1 MEIRKAVVADAAV
14 ILENRLV
21 FIEEV
26 THAVL
31 PANFK
36 EETYAYIQENLAN
49 GRLVCYIATEQDR
62 IISIAVMSTYEVLPT
77 VSNPSGK
84 KGYLYNVHTA
94 AAFRRQGLFTRVLH
108 TLIEEAERLG
118 IAEIF
123 LDYTADGRMLYEKL
137 GFKHLEKEMVLKI
150 R

>member
-1 MEIRKAVVADAAV
+1 M
-14 ILENRLV
+14 
-21 FIEEV
+21 
-26 THAVL
+26 

>member
-1 MEIRKAVVADAAV
+1 
-14 ILENRLV
+14 
-21 FIEEV
+21 
-26 THAVL
+26 
-31 PANFK
+31 
-36 EETYAYIQENLAN
+36 
-49 GRLVCYIATEQDR
+49 
-62 IISIAVMSTYEVLPT
+62 MS
-77 VSNPSGK
+77 
-84 KGYLYNVHTA
+84 
-94 AAFRRQGLFTRVLH
+94 TRVLH